1 MDAAQPKYRGIFS
14 SDWSECLSPNGP
26 FDPISYNYPELKSD
40 LESIF
45 RQYTGNVI
53 TLREAVSRIRHM
65 LPNLLTIEQMDAY
78 LNAEFATYRGVA
90 ELMDWCA
97 RNNVLFMLNTTG
109 TQGYFQRAIA
119 KGLFPPVPIIAA
131 NPFISYPSVE
141 DGDRYSLTI
150 GEIDDKPVNT
160 ESAIKQYGLSPQNTV
175 IMGDSGGDG
184 PHFRWASGAG
194 AFAVASMAKLSLVN
208 FCGKNNVKI
217 NEFFGVKYA
226 PGQSRDIDAEM
237 KFNFLNVSEIIQ
249 KAIDL

>member
-1 MDAAQPKYRGIFS
+1 MDAARPKYKGIFS

-26 FDPISYNYPELKSD
+26 FDPISFNYPELKSE
-40 LESIF
+40 LEGIF

-53 TLREAVSRIRHM
+53 ALREAVNRIRSM

-78 LNAEFATYRGVA
+78 LEAEFATYRGVP
-90 ELMDWCA
+90 ELMGRLA
-97 RNNVLFMLNTTG
+97 QNNVLFMLNTTG

-119 KGLFPPVPIIAA
+119 KGLIPPVPIVAA
-131 NPFISYPSVE
+131 NPFINFPSVE

-160 ESAIKQYGLSPQNTV
+160 EAAIKKHGLSAQKTV

-194 AFAVASMAKLSLVN
+194 AFTVASMAKQSLAN
-208 FCGKNNVKI
+208 FCDKNNVKI

-226 PGQSRDIDAEM
+226 PGQSRDLEKEM
-237 KFNFLNVSEIIQ
+237 KFNFLDLSEIIE
-249 KAIDL
+249 KAIGL